1 MAFPGSIYAPPG
13 VYTQTFYE
21 DPNVGLAAS
30 VTLPLV
36 IGTGSEVLVQEGL
49 LLVRG
54 SSSTVDQ
61 RIVQEDEAGRAVVS
75 ISDAGLVT
83 RGAFDGTLARL
94 QTKHYPIVSGNGT
107 GTTATDASNV
117 SVTVNGDPVVVLAIT
132 GATGILKLSVTPE
145 EEDDVRVTYYFNRT
159 DTLITDTL
167 TDQES
172 ATGPE
177 IYASVGETY
186 AITEGSNDELSF
198 LVDSSETV
206 EVTLTAGAAM
216 TAADIAANID
226 AASAA
231 AGSTLAAVTATD
243 NYGNTVLRLTASR
256 DIYVNSASANT
267 AVGLTASTD
276 TDRNKVFYTMQS
288 PVVDGRNE
296 GFASTDPADVTV
308 KVDGVQVIPSALDGQ
323 TGAVTLPF
331 APEVGAVVTCQYY
344 FNSWQ
349 DTFDYLAHRN
359 VTDILLCG
367 DTADR
372 SDYLDGADFVL
383 EDDLIVW
390 GSAVLVRAGEH
401 TAGNTYFDDTQI
413 AGMLVDTRF
422 YLAPCTP
429 VTDTSGTPS
438 VENRVDW
445 NLAGFVPTT
454 GNGRSTP
461 LSASTFAE
469 ISNNRVDLATNRP
482 DLVYAYWGFNIQDAM
497 DRGRVTV
504 TKVDGLGG
512 TMTLEEP
519 VPVGA
524 SVWATFYYNTLQDEL
539 YTLSVASE
547 GGSGTGTYTLVNGDG
562 DSVFTPLFVGKSAAL
577 ATVTIQF
584 PSGSEATPDCRF
596 ESPSSATLFTGPVEE
611 DITITF
617 ADQDATLAKYTL
629 PGAGPYA
636 IINNASDQFD
646 VEIDGAAIT
655 GGEVDLGDP
664 TGHGTGF
671 GGTITGDEIA
681 YDAASGGITYV
692 IDSTNEVVTLQVDT
706 VSGSSNMIRA
716 VAVQGAAQTAADYVT
731 AINVAAMGDFDTSV
745 AGGASTIQL
754 AATSSDVDDYY
765 VGWNIRVT
773 SGVAADDIRT
783 VTGYVAATQTAT
795 VGVAWTGAPGVDT
808 YHIYDPDTLPTI
820 ASTTRFVSGYT
831 IAVAGEYDSIDF
843 TYTGSVTTGS
853 GVLTATIPG
862 PLAYPTGAN
871 LAAAI
876 ELAMNT
882 QLAAAGTMSTAA
894 MAAQVTV
901 TADTSGR
908 MVISLLPDA
917 TDTNGGF
924 LEFLDSSV
932 AAASDFCIMAGIDTD
947 AAPQGGQAKLVNSQI
962 ARRFTIAAP
971 TTGALL
977 NDRIILRNRLIPGS
991 SGSQDGQRVL
1001 DQCHLE
1007 VVSGTGT
1014 AQAGLSSGEKGYAGI
1029 RGNVM
1034 SPTMGSI
1041 VGFPDGQISGA
1052 GDATDG
1058 MPAITFFGPGGTTA
1072 QNNEFKLVW
1081 EGNSIPSITFT
1092 DILGNAIGTAASADV
1107 ALGPASVANTVISQ
1121 IQAAMTAA
1129 GLTGFDQEGAGFRL
1143 RGTGSTGSSTI
1154 VIGDGNANE
1163 ALGLDEGDMAE
1174 ITPVE
1179 TEVLTSALMA
1189 NGDTGTVADAILD
1202 WDVGGGGAGSF
1213 TMVALAKTVKNE
1225 LNAEFLFLQSIANG
1239 GTLGTA
1245 TSIIFDDAAANSV
1258 TRHGTGLGVE
1268 SGDGNTGEAAVEG
1281 FTVSSSDTINGSGTA
1296 DTSLLSGTGAG
1307 QDGTVG
1313 QTYQDL
1319 VTGFT
1324 FTVLDREGT
1333 AAYPA
1338 TTTLTFSSRSVVTCD
1353 SNLPVNSV
1361 PGLELTVS
1369 NTTGCAVA
1377 DTAEVQTYEKGGE
1390 SPGVGDTYYAS
1401 YQYTKQDFGPRVFT
1415 KLQSVIN
1422 AYGALNPNNP
1432 ASLGGYLTLLNGA
1445 VVLAVKQVQKDTD
1458 SDSDGVLDSASYAN
1472 WITSVEDI
1480 EGSLPGGAYPNI
1492 LVPMKGDSLDL
1503 FNYLA
1508 RHCDIQSSI
1517 RYRAER
1523 TCLGGFGAGTQS
1535 KTAGDWSQAIART
1548 RLRLVYP
1555 DIVTL
1560 SLARADGST
1569 DSYLVDGSYLACALA
1584 GNRSAS
1590 SIDVATPWTNTRLFG
1605 FDALG
1610 RTQDAVEKNQTAVKG
1625 LTVIEQAGAV
1635 LKVRHGLTTDMS
1647 NVLTKTPTV
1656 VTIADEVQRQSRA
1669 TLERFIGLKFLSG
1682 ITSQIETQLS
1692 LTLKSLVALQII
1704 AAYTGVAANTS
1715 ADDPT
1720 VAEVEAF
1727 YQPVFPLLYIVI
1739 TFNLRSSL

>member
-1 MAFPGSIYAPPG
+1 M
-13 VYTQTFYE
+13 
-21 DPNVGLAAS
+21 
-30 VTLPLV
+30 
-36 IGTGSEVLVQEGL
+36 
-49 LLVRG
+49 VRG

-83 RGAFDGTLARL
+83 RGAFDGTLDRL
-94 QTKHYPIVSGNGT
+94 QTKHYPVVSGNGT

-167 TDQES
+167 SEQAS

-177 IYASVGETY
+177 IYATVGETY
-186 AITEGSNDELSF
+186 TITEGSNDELSF

-206 EVTLTAGAAM
+206 EVTITAGAAM
-216 TAADIAANID
+216 TAADVAANID

-256 DIYVNSASANT
+256 DIYVNNASANT
-267 AVGLTASTD
+267 VLGLTASTD
-276 TDRNKVFYTMQS
+276 TSRNKVFYTFQS

-296 GFASTDPADVTV
+296 GHASTDPADVTV
-308 KVDGVQVIPSALDGQ
+308 KVDNVQVIPSALDGQ
-323 TGAVTLPF
+323 TGAITLPF

-367 DTADR
+367 STSDR
-372 SDYLDGADFVL
+372 SDWLDGADFVL

-390 GSAVLVRAGEH
+390 GSAVLIRAGEH
-401 TAGNTYFDDTQI
+401 TAGSSYFDGTQI

-445 NLAGFVPTT
+445 NIAGFVPTT

-461 LSASTFAE
+461 LSATTFAE

-482 DLVYAYWGFNIQDAM
+482 DLVYAYWGFNLQDAL

-512 TMTLEEP
+512 TMTLEEA

-547 GGSGTGTYTLVNGDG
+547 GGSGTGTYSLVNGDG
-562 DSVFTPLFVGKSAAL
+562 DTVFTPLFAGKAAAL

-629 PGAGPYA
+629 PGSGPYD

-664 TGHGTGF
+664 TGAGTGF
-671 GGTITGDEIA
+671 GATITGDEIA
-681 YDAASGGITYV
+681 YDAASGGSTYV
-692 IDSTNEVVTLQVDT
+692 IDTTNEVITLSVDST
-706 VSGSSNMIRA
+706 AGSEGILRA
-716 VAVQGAAQTAADYVT
+716 VAVQGAAQTATDYVT
-731 AINVAAMGDFDTSV
+731 AINVAAMGDFGV
-745 AGGASTIQL
+745 AQGGGASTIQL

-773 SGVAADDIRT
+773 VGPANDDIRT

-795 VGVAWTGAPGVDT
+795 VGVAWTGTPLITNT
-808 YHIYDPDTLPTI
+808 YHIYDPDTLPTL

-831 IAVAGEYDSIDF
+831 IAIAGEYDTIDF
-843 TYTGSVTTGS
+843 TYTGDDGAGTGTGNS
-853 GVLTATIPG
+853 GVLTATIPN
-862 PLAYPTGAN
+862 AVYATGAALATAIETVIN
-871 LAAAI
+871 VALAAG
-876 ELAMNT
+876 
-882 QLAAAGTMSTAA
+882 GTMSSAA

-901 TADTSGR
+901 AADTSGR
-908 MVISLLPDA
+908 MVFSLLPDA
-917 TDTNGGF
+917 TDLVGGF
-924 LEFLDSSV
+924 LEFLDAATGV
-932 AAASDFCIMAGIDTD
+932 ATDFCTMAGIDTD
-947 AAPQGGQAKLVNSQI
+947 AAAQGGQAKLVNSLI

-971 TTGALL
+971 TTAALL
-977 NDRIILRNRLIPGS
+977 HDRIILRNRLIPGR

-1014 AQAGLSSGEKGYAGI
+1014 AQAGLSSGEKGYAGL

-1034 SPTMGSI
+1034 SPTMGGI

-1081 EGNSIPSITFT
+1081 EGASLQSITFT

-1107 ALGPASVANTVISQ
+1107 ALGPAGVANTVLTQ
-1121 IQAAMTAA
+1121 IQTVMTAA

-1143 RGTGSTGSSTI
+1143 RGSGSTASSTI

-1163 ALGLDEGDMAE
+1163 ALGLSEGDMAE

-1189 NGDTGTVADAILD
+1189 NGNTGTVADAILE
-1202 WDVGGGGAGSF
+1202 WDNGGGGAGAF

-1225 LNAEFLFLQSIANG
+1225 LNAEFLFLQSLASG
-1239 GTLGTA
+1239 GTLGLA

-1281 FTVSSSDTINGSGTA
+1281 FVVSSSDTINGSGTA
-1296 DTSLLSGTGAG
+1296 DTSLLSGTGVG

-1353 SNLPVNSV
+1353 SNLPVSSI

-1390 SPGVGDTYYAS
+1390 GPEVGDLYYVS
-1401 YQYTKQDFGPRVFT
+1401 YLYSKQDFSARVFT

-1422 AYGALNPNNP
+1422 AYGPLNPNNP

-1458 SDSDGVLDSASYAN
+1458 SDNDGVLDSASYAN
-1472 WITSVEDI
+1472 WVLAVDDI

-1492 LVPMKGDSLDL
+1492 LVPLKGNSLDL

-1535 KTAGDWSQAIART
+1535 QTAGDWSQAIART

-1560 SLARADGST
+1560 SMARADGST
-1569 DSYLVDGSYLACALA
+1569 DSYLVDGTYLACALA

-1590 SIDVATPWTNTRLFG
+1590 SIDVATPWTNSRLFG

-1692 LTLKSLVALQII
+1692 LTLKGLVALQII
-1704 AAYTGVAANTS
+1704 AAYTGVSANTS
-1715 ADDPT
+1715 AEDPT

-1727 YQPVFPLLYIVI
+1727 FQPVFPLLYIVI